1 MPTNSINMHGKKY
14 TLVDQTA
21 RTQTAARTKAAQ
33 LRKQGK
39 VAFLNPQ
46 KKKGKA
52 PKYFVYQAQKAVR
65 KVKVKIPKKPGVRK
79 VKAKGP
85 TKSINMHGKKYTL
98 VDQTVRTQ
106 AAARTKAAQLRKQGK
121 VAFLNPQKRKG
132 QVNKY
137 FVYVAPKAIRKVKAK
152 IPVKKKPGRP
162 KKN

>member
-21 RTQTAARTKAAQ
+21 RTQT
-33 LRKQGK
+33 
-39 VAFLNPQ
+39 
-46 KKKGKA
+46 
-52 PKYFVYQAQKAVR
+52 
-65 KVKVKIPKKPGVRK
+65 
-79 VKAKGP
+79 
-85 TKSINMHGKKYTL
+85 
-98 VDQTVRTQ
+98 
-106 AAARTKAAQLRKQGK
+106 AARTKAAQLRKQGK